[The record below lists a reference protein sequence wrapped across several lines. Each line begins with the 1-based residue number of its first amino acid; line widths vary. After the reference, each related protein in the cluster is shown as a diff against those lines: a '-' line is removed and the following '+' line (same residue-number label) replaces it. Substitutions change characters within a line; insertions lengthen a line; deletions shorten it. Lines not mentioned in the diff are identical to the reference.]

1 MFRVFYF
8 RTLVPVRKHFNS
20 ENLSNYGMYICLL
33 VCGKV
38 VGKPTFLLS
47 VLIHVYN
54 FLLVF
59 SFLLASRSSVL

>member
-1 MFRVFYF
+1 MFYF
-8 RTLVPVRKHFNS
+8 RTLVPVRGKFNS